1 MRACK
6 YFSLGLFLGIGLTW
20 GWFALFPGDRVMESA
35 LPATAG
41 VQEQAQPFAVIYNFY
56 QALGEG
62 REETCR
68 SLVVPEFQAALAG
81 RPFIQ
86 QLQRLRQQDPSLKF
100 VFFLINE
107 QEVDLKAGTAW
118 ARGSAEWVSTS
129 KGTFSI
135 RQKIFLLNQQGQW
148 KIQAIEEQG

>member
-1 MRACK
+1 MRAWK
-6 YFSLGLFLGIGLTW
+6 YFSLGLFLGISMTW
-20 GWFALFPGDRVMESA
+20 GWFALFPGDRIIESA
-35 LPATAG
+35 MPATAG

-62 REETCR
+62 REETYR
-68 SLVVPEFQAALAG
+68 SLVVPEFQAVLAG

-86 QLQRLRQQDPSLKF
+86 QLQKLRQQDPSLRF

-107 QEVDLKAGTAW
+107 QGVDLKAGTAW
-118 ARGSAEWVSTS
+118 ALGSAEWVSTS

-135 RQKIFLLNQQGQW
+135 HQKILLLNQQGQW
-148 KIQAIEEQG
+148 KIKAIEEQG